1 MAASSGGRGPQRH
14 HLHLVLE
21 LSEVEL
27 PGQAREVC
35 GGRVGHG
42 GCGDAVL
49 LQQLQRFTA
58 GVLVAILQISKDS
71 MGDFRMDLL
80 QDVS

>member
-27 PGQAREVC
+27 PGQTSDVC
-35 GGRVGHG
+35 GGCIWHG

-58 GVLVAILQISKDS
+58 GVLVAIAKVIKDS
-71 MGDFRMDLL
+71 MGDLRMDLL

>member
-1 MAASSGGRGPQRH
+1 MAVSGGARGSQRH

-27 PGQAREVC
+27 PGHAGEIC
-35 GGRVGHG
+35 CGRVRHG
-42 GCGDAVL
+42 RGRDAVL
-49 LQQLQRFTA
+49 LQQLQGLA
-58 GVLVAILQISKDS
+58 ACVLVAIAQVIKDS

>member
-1 MAASSGGRGPQRH
+1 MAVSGGARGSQRH

-27 PGQAREVC
+27 PGQAGEICC
-35 GGRVGHG
+35 GRIRHGRGR
-42 GCGDAVL
+42 DAVL
-49 LQQLQRFTA
+49 LQQLQGLA
-58 GVLVAILQISKDS
+58 ACVLVAIAQVVKDS